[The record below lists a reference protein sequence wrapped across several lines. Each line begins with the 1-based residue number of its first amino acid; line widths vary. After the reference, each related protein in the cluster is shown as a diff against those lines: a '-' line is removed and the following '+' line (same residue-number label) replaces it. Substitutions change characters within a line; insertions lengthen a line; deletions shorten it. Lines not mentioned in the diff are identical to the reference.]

1 MHLLTSSSVIQELRH
16 TTYLTDPAINRLQH
30 MKKCDSGNRPTVCAQ
45 AKPAFLLLLVNVE
58 GSWEGRV
65 FDERELKFEVGDG
78 ESLGLPAGVEKA
90 IMAMEQEEEALFT
103 CKPKYVC
110 FKACVLLLCAES
122 VNN

>member
-1 MHLLTSSSVIQELRH
+1 
-16 TTYLTDPAINRLQH
+16 
-30 MKKCDSGNRPTVCAQ
+30 MKKCDSENRPTVCAQ

-58 GSWEGRV
+58 GSCEGRV